1 VRSRILLILLICCLT
16 ACTTAPAPKD
26 NYTLYLV
33 RHAEKQADDS
43 RDPELTE
50 AGTHRSK
57 NLANWFA
64 DKDINDIWSSD
75 YKRTRDTAK
84 PTVSRLGLK
93 LNIYDA
99 RDLNA
104 LNETLLRNQ
113 NNALIVG
120 HSNTTPELARLLCNC
135 DIEDMNDS
143 EYDRLIVIS
152 IDSSGARVGTLTQN
166 NLPQP

>member
-1 VRSRILLILLICCLT
+1 LRSRILLILLIACLT
-16 ACTTAPAPKD
+16 ACTTAPASKD

-33 RHAEKQADDS
+33 RHAEKQADGS

-50 AGTHRSK
+50 AGTQRSE
-57 NLANWFA
+57 NLARWFE
-64 DKDINDIWSSD
+64 DKDIRDIWSSD

-84 PTVSRLGLK
+84 PTLSKLGLK
-93 LNIYDA
+93 LKIYDA
-99 RDLNA
+99 HDLSA
-104 LNETLLRNQ
+104 LSETLLSNQ

-135 DIEDMNDS
+135 EIEDMDES

-152 IDSSGARVGTLTQN
+152 IDNSGAQVRTLTQN

>member
-1 VRSRILLILLICCLT
+1 LRSRILLFLLIGCLT

-26 NYTLYLV
+26 NYKLYLV
-33 RHAEKQADDS
+33 RHAEKQTDGS

-50 AGTHRSK
+50 AGTHRAE
-57 NLANWFA
+57 NLASWFE
-64 DKDINDIWSSD
+64 DKDIRDIWSSD
-75 YKRTRDTAK
+75 YKRTRDTAN
-84 PTVSRLGLK
+84 PSLSRLGLK
-93 LNIYDA
+93 LKIYDP

-104 LNETLLRNQ
+104 LSETLLRNQ

-120 HSNTTPELARLLCNC
+120 HSNTTPELTRMLCNC